1 MSFGDNTNPHPL
13 LIEDAREAQHKAS
26 ESQRKNADLLG
37 KAHKAVADAEYTYR
51 VALTARIKQLKAE
64 GWAVTTCDNLAR
76 GEASIAALRKIRDE
90 REGDLREGEQSAY
103 TLAADRRALDGL
115 IDWSKRRELRID
127 TEPGDWSRQPTDGA
141 GVPPGVDPRTGE
153 LRAA

>member
-26 ESQRKNADLLG
+26 EQQRKHADLLG
-37 KAHKAVADAEYTYR
+37 KAYGAVADAEYAYR
-51 VALTARIKQLKAE
+51 VALTARIKQLKEE

-90 REGDLREGEQSAY
+90 REGDIKELEQSGY
-103 TLAADRRALDGL
+103 TLGADRRALDGL
-115 IDWSKRRELRID
+115 IDWSKHKELRID
-127 TEPGDWSRQPTDGA
+127 VEPVKWDNQ
-141 GVPPGVDPRTGE
+141 TGE
-153 LRAA
+153 IRSVA